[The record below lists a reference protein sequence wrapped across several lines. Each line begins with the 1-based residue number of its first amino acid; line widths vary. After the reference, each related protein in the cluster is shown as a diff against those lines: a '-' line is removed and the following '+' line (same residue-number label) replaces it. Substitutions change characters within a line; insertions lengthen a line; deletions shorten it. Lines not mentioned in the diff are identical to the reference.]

1 MELIRLVTFPH
12 LTIQNFCVLEKCKD
26 DKTYDQNQQN
36 DLTSAYLGPQIW
48 SDMLLSD
55 DLKLEPVDLDELL
68 DTTGLEDEVRALSIT
83 VIKTTRVW
91 SKKF

>member
-1 MELIRLVTFPH
+1 MRI
-12 LTIQNFCVLEKCKD
+12 NVLEKCKEE
-26 DKTYDQNQQN
+26 KEKAFAQNKQN

-68 DTTGLEDEVRALSIT
+68 DPSAPDDEVL
-83 VIKTTRVW
+83 
-91 SKKF
+91 

>member
-1 MELIRLVTFPH
+1 MYHFS
-12 LTIQNFCVLEKCKD
+12 EKCKEE
-26 DKTYDQNQQN
+26 KSLEQTQQT

-68 DTTGLEDEVRALSIT
+68 DTTGLEDEVCL
-83 VIKTTRVW
+83 
-91 SKKF
+91 